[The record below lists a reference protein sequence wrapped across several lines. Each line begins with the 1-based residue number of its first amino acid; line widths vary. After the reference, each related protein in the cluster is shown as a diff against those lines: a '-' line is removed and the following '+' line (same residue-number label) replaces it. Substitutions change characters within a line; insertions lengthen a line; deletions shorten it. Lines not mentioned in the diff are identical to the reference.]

1 MASALVLIVE
11 DDDKNLKLAR
21 DVLQA
26 KGFRTLEA
34 VDAATGLRLAAEQQ
48 PDLVLM
54 DIELP
59 GMNGIEALKALRANA
74 STAAIPVMAFTAS
87 VMPQDRRE
95 IMAAGFDGFISKPI
109 ALRDFVSTIQA
120 TLVAKSRGNAP

>member
-1 MASALVLIVE
+1 MPSALILIVE
-11 DDDKNLKLAR
+11 DDNKNLKLAR

-26 KGFRTLEA
+26 NGFRTIEA
-34 VDAATGLRLAAEQQ
+34 VNATIGLRLAAERQ

-59 GMNGIEALKALRANA
+59 GMNGIEALKALRSDA
-74 STAAIPVMAFTAS
+74 STAAIPVIAFTAS
-87 VMPQDRRE
+87 VMPQDRRQ

-109 ALRDFVSTIQA
+109 ALRDFVATVKA
-120 TLVAKSRGNAP
+120 TLAAKGPRKGP

>member
-1 MASALVLIVE
+1 MSDALILIVE
-11 DDDKNLKLAR
+11 DDHKNLKLAR

-26 KGFRTLEA
+26 NGFDTVEA
-34 VDAATGLRLAAEQQ
+34 VNAPTGLRIAAERQ

-59 GMNGIEALKALRANA
+59 GINGIEALKALRADA
-74 STAAIPVMAFTAS
+74 STAGIPVIAFTAS

-95 IMAAGFDGFISKPI
+95 IMAAGFDAFLSKPI
-109 ALRDFVSTIQA
+109 ALREFVA
-120 TLVAKSRGNAP
+120 TVKQTLAAKGSRKGP

>member
-1 MASALVLIVE
+1 MPSALILIVE

-26 KGFRTLEA
+26 NGFRTEEA
-34 VDAATGLRLAAEQQ
+34 VNAHVGLRLAAERR

-59 GMNGIEALKALRANA
+59 GMNGIEALKSLRADP
-74 STAAIPVMAFTAS
+74 STAGIPVIAFTAS

-95 IMAAGFDGFISKPI
+95 IMAAGFDGFINKPI
-109 ALRDFVSTIQA
+109 ALRDFVATVKA
-120 TLVAKSRGNAP
+120 TLAAKGPRKGS